1 MGSVQRKGGCE
12 VARKRVKRTR
22 LDIIQ
27 CATTMFL
34 EQGYTASTT
43 KLIADTLDIA
53 SGNLNYYFPT
63 KEHMLAELVDM
74 LCDYQ
79 CVILEREAEEGYSS
93 IMGLCLELT
102 TMAAAC
108 ETDDAARDFF
118 TSAYTSP
125 LCQTIIRKNDARRAK
140 DVFQEYC
147 PDWTDEQYAETE
159 LQVFG
164 IEYATLMNA
173 GNAVKLETRIAG
185 ALNTIL
191 WLYNI
196 PEEIRKMKIRRVLDM
211 DYRELGER
219 VLKGFKQYVQDT
231 NEQALEALYRAKG
244 LQMP

>member
-1 MGSVQRKGGCE
+1 
-12 VARKRVKRTR
+12 
-22 LDIIQ
+22 
-27 CATTMFL
+27 MFL
-34 EQGYTASTT
+34 EQGYTASSI
-43 KLIADTLDIA
+43 KQIADELDVA
-53 SGNLNYYFPT
+53 TGNLTYYFPT
-63 KEHMLAELVDM
+63 KEHLLAELVDM

-79 CVILEREAEEGYSS
+79 WKMMEREADEGYSS
-93 IMGLCLELT
+93 IMGICLELI

-140 DVFQEYC
+140 DVFKEYC
-147 PDWTDEQYAETE
+147 TGWTDEQFAETE

-196 PEEIRKMKIRRVLDM
+196 PEETRSMKIRRVLDM
-211 DYRELGER
+211 DCRELGKR
-219 VLKGFKQYVQDT
+219 VLKGFKQFVADT
-231 NEQALEALYRAKG
+231 NEQALEELYRAKG
-244 LQMP
+244 IRMP